1 MKQFVYGSQ
10 KQFENLYTQLTEGGR
25 KRVWYTVA
33 FPNGGR
39 ARLGFESAD
48 GHTVKILLATYGDE
62 ALPGYSGNCE
72 LFRALLSGACPQF
85 TNARELRDYFARARS
100 EYSQP
105 HSATENTSEMK
116 PQRVVRQRKIIDAA
130 RVAERVK
137 ESIIG
142 QDAQVDG
149 IVKSVCCH
157 LRKPKPK
164 KPLVMML
171 AGPTGVGKT
180 ETARK
185 IAGILQEEFGKEQFP
200 LIIVKCNEFRESYR
214 ISQLLGSPAG
224 YVGHDEPC
232 LMEPIKK
239 SDSAIIVFDEFEKA
253 NSEIHTVIMDWMDTG
268 KITLSRIEDDGI
280 SAEYDCAASII
291 ILTSNIDISG
301 GTSVS
306 MRFDLTDDRERI
318 VDHTFSKDDRCRRV
332 MVRNGFKPEIAGR
345 VSKFFE
351 YRPLSKADLSKIAV
365 IAFKNKFME
374 YGFIVDEISDEL
386 RIDIEQSFEVSKF
399 GVRPLENALEEVL
412 GEQLPAVPAEGE
424 RHLRVGGTLR
434 RLTFTE
440 VHV

>member
-1 MKQFVYGSQ
+1 MEKFVNGTP
-10 KQFENLYTQLTEGGR
+10 KQFENLYTKLIEGR
-25 KRVWYTVA
+25 IKRIRFIVT

-39 ARLGFESAD
+39 ARLVFESVDRNA
-48 GHTVKILLATYGDE
+48 VKIFLEAHDDE
-62 ALPGYSGNCE
+62 TLPSYSGNCE

-85 TNARELRDYFARARS
+85 TNARELGDYFARARS
-100 EYSQP
+100 EYPQ
-105 HSATENTSEMK
+105 
-116 PQRVVRQRKIIDAA
+116 PQRVVRQRKMIDANQ
-130 RVAERVK
+130 VAERVK
-137 ESIIG
+137 ENIVG

-149 IVKSVCCH
+149 IIKSIYSH
-157 LRKPKPK
+157 LRKTCPK
-164 KPLVMML
+164 KPLVMMF

-185 IAGILQEEFGKEQFP
+185 IAEILQEEFGKEQLP
-200 LIIVKCNEFRESYR
+200 LIIVKCNEFQESYR
-214 ISQLLGSPAG
+214 ISQLIGSPAG

-253 NSEIHTVIMDWMDTG
+253 HSEIHTVTMDWMDRG

-301 GTSVS
+301 GISVS
-306 MRFDLTDDRERI
+306 MRFDLTDDRESK
-318 VDHTFSKDDRCRRV
+318 VGHTSSNDDRCRTV
-332 MVRNGFKPEIAGR
+332 MVQNGFKPEIAGR
-345 VSKFFE
+345 ISKFFKFNS
-351 YRPLSKADLSKIAV
+351 LSKADLSKIAV
-365 IAFKNKFME
+365 IAFKNKFKE

-386 RIDIEQSFEVSKF
+386 REDIEQSSDVSRF

-412 GEQLPAVPAEGE
+412 GEQLPVVPVEGE
-424 RHLRVGGTLR
+424 KHLRVGGTLH

-440 VHV
+440 V